1 MDANLIMSLQQDP
14 AVRPHKITGEKYRQW
29 AAGFVFEAMRD
40 QRYGQ
45 SFCNRFGIRD
55 NILFYERDLARA
67 DAYIRRNYVTD
78 ATSDTA
84 P

>member
-1 MDANLIMSLQQDP
+1 MDANLIQDLCREHVKP
-14 AVRPHKITGEKYRQW
+14 GRVTAEQYRQW

-45 SFCNRFGIRD
+45 SFCNRFKIHD

-67 DAYIRRNYVTD
+67 DAYIRHNYVD
-78 ATSDTA
+78 AC
-84 P
+84 PK